1 LNNELEE
8 TNYDMGLQFPL
19 DFEQLFQAM
28 FDDGTE
34 FCSQT
39 ELMEM
44 LNSAV

>member
-1 LNNELEE
+1 
-8 TNYDMGLQFPL
+8 MGFEAYPL
-19 DFEQLFQAM
+19 DFEELFQAM
-28 FDDGTE
+28 FEDGNA